1 MPVDKLL
8 LSRRVADARGAI
20 RELERLA
27 GRPFEELNIDQLYA
41 MRYNIIVL
49 VEALV
54 SLAIHVLREEQ
65 SYRPTGYTDAVE
77 RLSAMLGLD
86 AGCVSA
92 LKALVRLRNLLVHR
106 YWNIDDKLVYENI
119 KRDFRCVETLL
130 ERVYGRYGC
139 D

>member
-1 MPVDKLL
+1 
-8 LSRRVADARGAI
+8 
-20 RELERLA
+20 
-27 GRPFEELNIDQLYA
+27 
-41 MRYNIIVL
+41 MRYNVIVL

-65 SYRPTGYTDAVE
+65 GYRPTGYADAVE

-106 YWNIDDKLVYENI
+106 YWSIDDKLVYENI
-119 KRDFRCVETLL
+119 KRDFRCVEALL
-130 ERVYGRYGC
+130 ERVCGRYGC